1 MLHLSKMFWS
11 DPGRLPLLAMKVLLA
26 CKLPI
31 SRILRWKRRW
41 SIFYDTCFR
50 VDPVLFSY
58 WIQDRREE
66 KWDSGGGQY
75 LIPPHLPSEDKDKN
89 KESTTF
95 SPSVISK
102 TETSVKG
109 RKSCL
114 SIAFWYTN
122 IKSVKKNIS
131 EFSWKSGKTPTQTL
145 NLILIKSLG
154 KLDNV
159 NSQLSRRKR
168 T

>member
-11 DPGRLPLLAMKVLLA
+11 DPGRLPLLACESV
-26 CKLPI
+26 I
-31 SRILRWKRRW
+31 SVQVADQQNSPLK
-41 SIFYDTCFR
+41 IFCDTCFR

-89 KESTTF
+89 KELTTF

-102 TETSVKG
+102 TETRVEG

-114 SIAFWYTN
+114 SIAFCYTEIQILN
-122 IKSVKKNIS
+122 QWSKIFLSSPGNLVKL
-131 EFSWKSGKTPTQTL
+131 Q
-145 NLILIKSLG
+145 
-154 KLDNV
+154 
-159 NSQLSRRKR
+159 RKH
-168 T
+168 

>member
-1 MLHLSKMFWS
+1 MWHLSKIFWS
-11 DPGRLPLLAMKVLLA
+11 DPGRLPLLAVKVLLA

-31 SRILRWKRRW
+31 SRILCRKWRC
-41 SIFYDTCFR
+41 SIFCDTCFR

-89 KESTTF
+89 KELTTF

-102 TETSVKG
+102 TETRVEG

-114 SIAFWYTN
+114 SIAFCYTEIQILN
-122 IKSVKKNIS
+122 QWSKIFLSSPGNLVKL
-131 EFSWKSGKTPTQTL
+131 Q
-145 NLILIKSLG
+145 
-154 KLDNV
+154 
-159 NSQLSRRKR
+159 RKH
-168 T
+168 